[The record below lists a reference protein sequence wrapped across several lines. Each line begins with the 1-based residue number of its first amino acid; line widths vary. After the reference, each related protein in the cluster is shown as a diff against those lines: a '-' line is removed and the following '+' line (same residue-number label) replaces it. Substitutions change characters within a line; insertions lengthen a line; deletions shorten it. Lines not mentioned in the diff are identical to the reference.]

1 MIYSQIL
8 SELKDLEG
16 RGMNFGVLRTRKLLD
31 ALASPDGKL
40 KIIHIAGT
48 NGKGSVAEYLTRI
61 LIAAGKRTGTFT
73 SPAVF
78 EYTEQ
83 FKIDGVPVDESLF
96 KKGFLPVI
104 PLAQELGATRFEAET
119 AGALNTFALGG
130 CEYAVIECG
139 LGGLNDATNA
149 INKKEVAVIT
159 SISLEH
165 TAVLG
170 STLEEICAQKSGII
184 KDCQVVV
191 SALQPEEV
199 KAFFKNKGA
208 LFAEKP
214 IEIISGMRDG
224 QQVFTYGGNEF
235 VIQMAGAAQP
245 YNAATAIETA
255 RLLKIDDGAI
265 YLGIKA
271 AKLGGRLE
279 VINAKSAV
287 YILDGAHNPASFVP
301 LAQFIK
307 SKFGKA
313 DNIIFGCL
321 ADKDIDG
328 NLKALTD
335 TAKKVIA
342 VKPTSQRAMDIDK
355 ITLACKKNFTDV
367 CVADSVENALVEC
380 SGAKTV
386 VVCGSFTLLKEAKAW
401 IEKRL

>member
-8 SELKDLEG
+8 SELKGLEG
-16 RGMNFGVLRTRKLLD
+16 RGMDFGVLRTRKLLD
-31 ALASPDGKL
+31 ALASPDDKL

-83 FKIDGVPVDESLF
+83 FKIDGNPVNESLF
-96 KKGFLPVI
+96 EEGFSPVI
-104 PLAQELGATRFEAET
+104 PLAKELGATKFEAET

-130 CEYAVIECG
+130 CEYAIIECG

-159 SISLEH
+159 SVSLEH

-170 STLEEICAQKSGII
+170 NTLEEICVQKSGII
-184 KDCQVVV
+184 KNCPAVV

-199 KAFFKNKGA
+199 KAFFKDKGV
-208 LFAEKP
+208 LFADKP
-214 IEIISGMRDG
+214 IEIISVQRDG
-224 QQVFTYGGNEF
+224 QQVFTYGGYGF
-235 VIQMAGAAQP
+235 GIQMAGAVQP
-245 YNAATAIETA
+245 YNAATAVEAA

-265 YLGIKA
+265 YSGIKA
-271 AKLGGRLE
+271 TKIGGRIE
-279 VINAKSAV
+279 VIKTKTAV
-287 YILDGAHNPASFVP
+287 YILDGAHNPASLTP
-301 LAQFIK
+301 LAQFVK

-313 DNIIFGCL
+313 DTIIFGCL
-321 ADKDIDG
+321 ADKDVDG
-328 NLKALTD
+328 NLNALTG
-335 TAKKVIA
+335 TAARIIA
-342 VKPTSQRAMDIDK
+342 VKPQSPRAMDIYK
-355 ITLACKKNFTDV
+355 ISAACRKKFAEV
-367 CVADSVENALVEC
+367 LVADSVKSALIEC
-380 SGAKTV
+380 SGEKTV

-401 IEKRL
+401 IEKKL